1 MEEQLLTPREVAKRL
16 MVSTRTLNRNRG
28 KLLAHGLQIVRIGKT
43 VKYRK
48 SSLDEA
54 IRSLA
59 LEEQC

>member
-16 MVSTRTLNRNRG
+16 MVSTRTLNRNRA